1 MWWSR
6 TEQNRTERSPFVCL
20 FLKRSRGTKTEKEKV
35 IDKGGGVVGL
45 TDYVI
50 IRIVHFLW
58 SESWIGSDQCRRV
71 GVVPGTSLLTLLQ
84 DRHCMWWITFF
95 TIVERQSHGR
105 PLWKHDRNLKRSVSV
120 TKCSQQDTNAALDH
134 FVSVMSTHWF
144 KKQWC
149 QEILRRVS
157 VKAASIHRC
166 RPLWFCPWCW
176 SGKRFPDELAAD
188 VVWDM
193 EVCQSQIH

>member
-35 IDKGGGVVGL
+35 IDKGRGVVGL

-58 SESWIGSDQCRRV
+58 SESWIGSDQCRCV
-71 GVVPGTSLLTLLQ
+71 GVVPGTSLLTLPQ
-84 DRHCMWWITFF
+84 DRHCTWWITK
-95 TIVERQSHGR
+95 TWQKII
-105 PLWKHDRNLKRSVSV
+105 SV
-120 TKCSQQDTNAALDH
+120 TKCSQQDTNAALDR
-134 FVSVMSTHWF
+134 FVSVVSTHWF

-157 VKAASIHRC
+157 VKAASIRRC

-176 SGKRFPDELAAD
+176 SDQWQKGKRFPDELAAD

>member
-1 MWWSR
+1 M
-6 TEQNRTERSPFVCL
+6 CL

-35 IDKGGGVVGL
+35 IDKGGEVVGL

-71 GVVPGTSLLTLLQ
+71 GVVPGTSLLTLPQ
-84 DRHCMWWITFF
+84 DRHCTWWITK
-95 TIVERQSHGR
+95 TWQKIIG
-105 PLWKHDRNLKRSVSV
+105 V
-120 TKCSQQDTNAALDH
+120 TKCSQQDTNAALDR

-157 VKAASIHRC
+157 VKAASIRHC